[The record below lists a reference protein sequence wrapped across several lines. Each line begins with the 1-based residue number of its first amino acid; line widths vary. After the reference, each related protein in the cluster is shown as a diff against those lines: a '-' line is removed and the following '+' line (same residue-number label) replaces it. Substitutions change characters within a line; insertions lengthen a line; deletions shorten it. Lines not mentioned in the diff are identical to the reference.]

1 MGMRTLRDDGMGKVL
16 KGITTPEEVI
26 KATQEE

>member
-1 MGMRTLRDDGMGKVL
+1 MKTLRDDGLDKVL
-16 KGITTPEEVI
+16 RGITTSEEVI